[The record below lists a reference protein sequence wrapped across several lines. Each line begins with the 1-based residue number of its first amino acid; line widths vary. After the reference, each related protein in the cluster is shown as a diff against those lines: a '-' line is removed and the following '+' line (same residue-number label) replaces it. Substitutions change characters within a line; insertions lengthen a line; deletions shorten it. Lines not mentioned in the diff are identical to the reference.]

1 MGCGASLERDVNLEN
16 FIAINFEN
24 VKAQLRYTGRK
35 YIDKH
40 IRMKLIETYYGN
52 ISDNYILKKVWSKI
66 KITHLKKY

>member
-40 IRMKLIETYYGN
+40 IRMKLIDTYYGN